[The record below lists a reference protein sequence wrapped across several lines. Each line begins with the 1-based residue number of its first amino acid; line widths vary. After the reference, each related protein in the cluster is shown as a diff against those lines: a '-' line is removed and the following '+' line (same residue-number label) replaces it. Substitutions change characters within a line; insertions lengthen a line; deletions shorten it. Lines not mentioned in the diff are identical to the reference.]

1 MASWVKYFLIMLF
14 LTLLYAFYY
23 SYSSPYIISTE
34 RARDLLQKDQID
46 VILDVRTQVE
56 RDTLGFYPNS
66 LHIPASELE
75 SKFVPYYP
83 NKNTTILIYCNSG
96 QRARRA
102 AEKLQALGYK
112 NAVYIAS
119 SYRNLM

>member
-1 MASWVKYFLIMLF
+1 MTPWVKYFLIMLL
-14 LTLLYAFYY
+14 LTLIYAFYY
-23 SYSSPYIISTE
+23 SYNSPYRISTE
-34 RARDLLQKDQID
+34 RARDLLDKHQFD

-75 SKFVPYYP
+75 TKFVPYYP
-83 NKNTTILIYCNSG
+83 KDTTILIYCNSG
-96 QRARRA
+96 QRARKA
-102 AEKLQALGYK
+102 AEKLQSFGYK
-112 NAVYIAS
+112 NAVYIVS